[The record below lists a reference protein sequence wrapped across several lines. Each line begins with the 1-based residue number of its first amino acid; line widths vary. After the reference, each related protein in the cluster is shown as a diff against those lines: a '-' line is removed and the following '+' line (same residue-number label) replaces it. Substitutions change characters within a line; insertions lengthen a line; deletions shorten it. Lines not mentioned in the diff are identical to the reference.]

1 MFSVNNGSP
10 VFYLFIFIL
19 PLLMMGQVVEKPVS
33 NDHQNMVDSKGD
45 SPSYIYENESFTT
58 NLYLHE
64 QDQVLNLLGNSF
76 EKIKEVMGEPDEQG
90 YSSQNGPHNY
100 ILYNHKDGTI
110 IFGSPEGIDTKT
122 AVSIILGEG
131 QEILGAEVGE
141 SFEETKDVLG
151 PPDSG
156 PEHGINDLYYMDYYL
171 GDRTDEV
178 PEVFISFSADTIDGK
193 TQDVFIKWEAFEY
206 KQKEV
211 FQAGR

>member
-90 YSSQNGPHNY
+90 YSSWNGPHNY

-110 IFGSPEGIDTKT
+110 IFCSPEGIDTKT

-131 QEILGAEVGE
+131 QEILGAEVGK
-141 SFEETKDVLG
+141 SFEEIKDILG
-151 PPDSG
+151 APDSG
-156 PEHGINDLYYMDYYL
+156 PEPGINDLYYMDYYL